1 MLQGCRD
8 CGRFSSLLG
17 KPSHAISR
25 MEASRNDNR
34 QQTVAP
40 NPGHKY
46 ADRRIFAWCLLTGPS
61 AGGAHTIQFGAHSH
75 RPQRSVVAAAQRWV
89 TSARPFLPG

>member
-1 MLQGCRD
+1 MCGVRLARRRNVMLQGCRD

-40 NPGHKY
+40 NHGHKY
-46 ADRRIFAWCLLTGPS
+46 ADRRIGVS
-61 AGGAHTIQFGAHSH
+61 G
-75 RPQRSVVAAAQRWV
+75 
-89 TSARPFLPG
+89 